1 MSESQDLK
9 SRMELIYMKWA
20 CDNNRGTFGD
30 SNDSHLLS
38 TEEGLNHTCLPLTS
52 ILGEASVL

>member
-1 MSESQDLK
+1 
-9 SRMELIYMKWA
+9 MKWA